1 MRSDQSWRSASKL
14 AQILPETSADRLEV
28 RNGVEP
34 GPEAEA
40 EAEAEAEPRAE
51 KEWELVWLPE
61 DPGGVSTGSLRW
73 VPRAKVEVEAE
84 PRAEKEWE
92 LA

>member
-34 GPEAEA
+34 GP
-40 EAEAEAEPRAE
+40 EAEAEPRAE